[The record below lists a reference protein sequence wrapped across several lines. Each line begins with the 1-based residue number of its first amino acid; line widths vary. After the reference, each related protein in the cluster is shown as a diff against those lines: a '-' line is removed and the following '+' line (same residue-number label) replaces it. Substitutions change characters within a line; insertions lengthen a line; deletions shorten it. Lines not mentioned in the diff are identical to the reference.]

1 MIHEVALKRTIV
13 DAKGCDKEI
22 KENYLVENK
31 VFCAEAEA
39 TMLEYWNAE
48 CEVTSVRQSK
58 IVEFVN
64 KRDNDEQEIYL
75 SEVESIFVDEDGEEK
90 STKYVVGLFAT
101 SVEEATNMMKEYMRQ
116 GIQDMRLVS
125 VKRTKIADLL

>member
-1 MIHEVALKRTIV
+1 MIYKTVNDLLELCKQ
-13 DAKGCDKEI
+13 E
-22 KENYLVENK
+22 VENGNGDRK
-31 VFCAEAEA
+31 ILLSNDDEGNGYHALYYDFTPAEE
-39 TMLEYWNAE
+39 
-48 CEVTSVRQSK
+48 
-58 IVEFVN
+58 
-64 KRDNDEQEIYL
+64 
-75 SEVESIFVDEDGEEK
+75 IFVDEDGEEK